1 MKRRNQHMRALIWI
15 VSFAVALVACS
26 RSVSQKDFASP
37 EEAAEAL
44 VAAAK
49 AEDAHALLQVL
60 GKDAEPVVDSG
71 DPVRDRRARERFL
84 QAYEAAHSFDSSA
97 EGVMTLQIGSTDKWP
112 FPFPLQQHGARWSFD
127 SSAGAE
133 EIVNRRV
140 GENELDAIQACLAF
154 VDAEREYYSRN
165 PQGEP
170 LLQYAQK
177 LASSEGHKDGL
188 YWPTTGNE
196 PQSPL
201 GEQFARARSEGYF
214 EHGVTAGSGYRGY
227 IYRLLTAQGP
237 SAAGG
242 AYDYVVNGKMLG
254 GFALLAFPVVYGNSG
269 VMSFIVNHDGVV
281 YSKDL
286 GPDTTK
292 AASAIAAFDPDSGW
306 KRETAIEPARQANAP

>member
-1 MKRRNQHMRALIWI
+1 MKRRNQHMRSLMLLIGAAAALI
-15 VSFAVALVACS
+15 ACS
-26 RSVSQKDFASP
+26 RSIPQKDFASP
-37 EEAAEAL
+37 DEAAQAL
-44 VAAAK
+44 VTAAR
-49 AEDAHALLQVL
+49 AEDTRGLIEIL
-60 GKDAEPVVDSG
+60 GADAQPVVDSG
-71 DPVRDRRARERFL
+71 DPVRDRHARERFL
-84 QAYEAAHSFDSSA
+84 QAYEAAHEFDTTA
-97 EGVMTLQIGSTDKWP
+97 DGTTLQVGADKWP
-112 FPFPLQQHGARWSFD
+112 FPFPLRQHGQRWSFD

-133 EIVNRRV
+133 EIINRRV

-154 VDAEREYYSRN
+154 VDAEREYYTRN

-177 LASSEGHKDGL
+177 LASSDGHKDGL
-188 YWPTTGNE
+188 YWPTTGDE

-214 EHGVTAGSGYRGY
+214 EKGIAVGQGYRGY

-242 AYDYVVNGKMLG
+242 AYDYLVDGKMIG
-254 GFALLAFPVVYGNSG
+254 GFALLAFPVEYGNSG

-286 GPDTTK
+286 GSDTAK
-292 AASAIAAFDPDSGW
+292 AAGAIAAFDPDSSW
-306 KRETAIEPARQANAP
+306 KREAAIEPDRQASSR

>member
-1 MKRRNQHMRALIWI
+1 MRALILL
-15 VSFAVALVACS
+15 VSLAAALVGCS

-37 EEAAEAL
+37 EEAAQAL

-49 AEDAHALLQVL
+49 AKDTHALLEVL
-60 GKDAEPVVDSG
+60 GADAQPVIDSG
-71 DPVRDRRARERFL
+71 DPVRDQHARERFL
-84 QAYEAAHSFDSSA
+84 HAYEAGHSFDSSA
-97 EGVMTLQIGSTDKWP
+97 EGVATLQVGSDKWP
-112 FPFPLQQHGARWSFD
+112 FPFPIQQHGARWSFD

-154 VDAEREYYSRN
+154 VDAEREYYIRN
-165 PQGEP
+165 PQGQP

-177 LASSEGHKDGL
+177 IASTEGSKDGL
-188 YWPTTGNE
+188 YWPTTGDE

-201 GEQFARARSEGYF
+201 GVKFARARSEGYF
-214 EHGVTAGSGYRGY
+214 EKGVVVGQGYRGY

-237 SAAGG
+237 RAAGG
-242 AYDYVVNGKMLG
+242 AYDYLVNGKMIG
-254 GFALLAFPVVYGNSG
+254 GFALLAFPVEYGNSG

-286 GPDTTK
+286 GADTTK
-292 AASAIAAFDPDSGW
+292 AADGIAAFDPDSSW
-306 KRETAIEPARQANAP
+306 KREAAIEPARQADAQ

>member
-1 MKRRNQHMRALIWI
+1 MRALILL
-15 VSFAVALVACS
+15 VCFAAALVGCS

-37 EEAAEAL
+37 EEAAQAL

-49 AEDAHALLQVL
+49 AKDTHALLEVL
-60 GKDAEPVVDSG
+60 GADAQPVIDSG
-71 DPVRDRRARERFL
+71 DPVRDQHARERFL
-84 QAYEAAHSFDSSA
+84 HAYEAGHSFDSSA
-97 EGVMTLQIGSTDKWP
+97 EGVTTLQVGSDKWP
-112 FPFPLQQHGARWSFD
+112 FPFPIQQHGARWSFD

-154 VDAEREYYSRN
+154 VDAEREYYIRN
-165 PQGEP
+165 PQGQP

-177 LASSEGHKDGL
+177 IASTEGSKDGL
-188 YWPTTGNE
+188 YWPTTGDE

-201 GEQFARARSEGYF
+201 GVKFARARSEGYF
-214 EHGVTAGSGYRGY
+214 EKGVVVGQGYRGY

-237 SAAGG
+237 RAAGG
-242 AYDYVVNGKMLG
+242 AYDYLVNGKMIG
-254 GFALLAFPVVYGNSG
+254 GFALLAFPVEYGNSG

-286 GPDTTK
+286 GADTTK
-292 AASAIAAFDPDSGW
+292 AADGIAAFDPDSSW
-306 KRETAIEPARQANAP
+306 KREAAIEPARQADAQ

>member
-1 MKRRNQHMRALIWI
+1 MRALIFV
-15 VSFAVALVACS
+15 VSIAVALVACS
-26 RSVSQKDFASP
+26 RTISQHDFGSP
-37 EEAAEAL
+37 EEAAQAL
-44 VAAAK
+44 VTAAK
-49 AEDAHALLQVL
+49 AEDTHALLEVL
-60 GKDAEPVVDSG
+60 GADAQPVIESG
-71 DPVRDRRARERFL
+71 DPVRDRHARERFL
-84 QAYEAAHSFDSSA
+84 QAYQAAHSFESGA
-97 EGVMTLQIGSTDKWP
+97 EGTTQLQVGADKWP
-112 FPFPLQQHGARWSFD
+112 FPFPLRQQGARWRFD

-133 EIVNRRV
+133 EIINRRV

-165 PQGEP
+165 PQKQP

-177 LASSEGHKDGL
+177 LASTEGLKDGL
-188 YWPTTGNE
+188 YWPTSSDE

-214 EHGVTAGSGYRGY
+214 EKGVAAGQGYRGY

-242 AYDYVVNGKMLG
+242 AYDYLVNGKMIG
-254 GFALLAFPVVYGNSG
+254 GFALLAFPVDYGNSG

-286 GPDTTK
+286 GADTAK
-292 AASAIAAFDPDSGW
+292 AAGAIAAFDPDSSW
-306 KRETAIEPARQANAP
+306 TREAAIEPARQANAQ

>member
-1 MKRRNQHMRALIWI
+1 MRALILM
-15 VSFAVALVACS
+15 VCFAAALVGCS

-37 EEAAEAL
+37 EEAAQAL

-49 AEDAHALLQVL
+49 AKDTHALLEVL
-60 GKDAEPVVDSG
+60 GADAQPVIDSG
-71 DPVRDRRARERFL
+71 DPVRDQHARERFL
-84 QAYEAAHSFDSSA
+84 HAYEAGHSFDSSA
-97 EGVMTLQIGSTDKWP
+97 EGVATLQVGSDKWP
-112 FPFPLQQHGARWSFD
+112 FPFPIQQHGARWSFD

-154 VDAEREYYSRN
+154 VDAEREYYIRN
-165 PQGEP
+165 PQGQP

-177 LASSEGHKDGL
+177 IASTEGSKDGL
-188 YWPTTGNE
+188 YWPTTGDE

-201 GEQFARARSEGYF
+201 GVKFARARSEGYF
-214 EHGVTAGSGYRGY
+214 EKGVVVGQGYRGY

-237 SAAGG
+237 RAAGG
-242 AYDYVVNGKMLG
+242 AYDYLVNGKMIG
-254 GFALLAFPVVYGNSG
+254 GFALLAFPVEYGNSG

-286 GPDTTK
+286 GADTAK
-292 AASAIAAFDPDSGW
+292 AADGIAAFDPDSSW
-306 KRETAIEPARQANAP
+306 KREAAIEPARQADAQ

>member
-1 MKRRNQHMRALIWI
+1 MKMRALILL
-15 VSFAVALVACS
+15 VAFAATLAACS

-37 EEAAEAL
+37 EEAAQAL

-49 AEDAHALLQVL
+49 AEDTHALVEIL
-60 GKDAEPVVDSG
+60 GADAQPVVDSG
-71 DPVRDRRARERFL
+71 DPVRDRHARERFL
-84 QAYEAAHSFDSSA
+84 QAYAAAHEFDTA
-97 EGVMTLQIGSTDKWP
+97 TEGQTTLQVGADKWP
-112 FPFPLQQHGARWSFD
+112 FPFPLQQHGNRWSFD

-154 VDAEREYYSRN
+154 VDAEREYYARN

-177 LASSEGHKDGL
+177 LASSAGHKDGL
-188 YWPTTGNE
+188 YWPTTGDE
-196 PQSPL
+196 PISPL

-214 EHGVTAGSGYRGY
+214 ENGVATGQGYRGY

-242 AYDYVVNGKMLG
+242 AYDYLVNGKMIG
-254 GFALLAFPVVYGNSG
+254 GFALLAFPVEYGNSG
-269 VMSFIVNHDGVV
+269 VMTFIVNHDGVV

-286 GPDTTK
+286 GSETAK
-292 AASAIAAFDPDSGW
+292 AASGIAAFDPDSSW
-306 KRETAIEPARQANAP
+306 KQEAAIEPGRQASAQ

>member
-1 MKRRNQHMRALIWI
+1 VKRRNQHMRALILS

-37 EEAAEAL
+37 EEATEAL
-44 VAAAK
+44 VIAVKAA
-49 AEDAHALLQVL
+49 DTHALLEVL
-60 GKDAEPVVDSG
+60 GTDAEPMINSG
-71 DPVRDRRARERFL
+71 DPVRDRHARERFL
-84 QAYEAAHSFDSSA
+84 HAYEAAHSFDSSTA
-97 EGVMTLQIGSTDKWP
+97 GVTALQVGSDKWP

-177 LASSEGHKDGL
+177 LASSADRKDGL
-188 YWPTTGNE
+188 YWPTTGAE
-196 PQSPL
+196 PPSPL

-237 SAAGG
+237 NAAGG
-242 AYDYVVNGKMLG
+242 AYDYLVSGKMIG

-286 GPDTTK
+286 GPDTAK
-292 AASAIAAFDPDSGW
+292 AASAIAAFDPDAGW
-306 KRETAIEPARQANAP
+306 KREAAIEPGRQANAP

>member
-1 MKRRNQHMRALIWI
+1 MRALILL
-15 VSFAVALVACS
+15 VCFAAALVGCS

-37 EEAAEAL
+37 EEAAQAL

-49 AEDAHALLQVL
+49 AKDTHALLEVL
-60 GKDAEPVVDSG
+60 GADAQPVIDSG
-71 DPVRDRRARERFL
+71 DPVRDQHARERFL
-84 QAYEAAHSFDSSA
+84 HAYEAGHSFDSSA
-97 EGVMTLQIGSTDKWP
+97 EGVTTLQVGSDKWP
-112 FPFPLQQHGARWSFD
+112 FPFPIQQHGARWSFD

-154 VDAEREYYSRN
+154 VDAEREYYIRN
-165 PQGEP
+165 PQGQP

-177 LASSEGHKDGL
+177 IASTEGSKDGL
-188 YWPTTGNE
+188 YWPTTGDE

-201 GEQFARARSEGYF
+201 GVKFARARSEGYF
-214 EHGVTAGSGYRGY
+214 EKGVVVGQGYRGY

-237 SAAGG
+237 RAAGG
-242 AYDYVVNGKMLG
+242 AYDYLVNGKMIG
-254 GFALLAFPVVYGNSG
+254 GFALLAFPVEYGNSG

-286 GPDTTK
+286 GADTAK
-292 AASAIAAFDPDSGW
+292 AADGIAAFDPDSSW
-306 KRETAIEPARQANAP
+306 KREAAIEPARQADAQ

>member
-1 MKRRNQHMRALIWI
+1 L
-15 VSFAVALVACS
+15 VSLAAALVGCS

-37 EEAAEAL
+37 EEAAQAL
-44 VAAAK
+44 VTAAK
-49 AEDAHALLQVL
+49 AKDTHALLEVL
-60 GKDAEPVVDSG
+60 GADAEPVIDSG
-71 DPVRDRRARERFL
+71 DPVRDHHARERFL
-84 QAYEAAHSFDSSA
+84 QAYEAAHTFENGA
-97 EGVMTLQIGSTDKWP
+97 EGTTQLQVGPDKWP

-127 SSAGAE
+127 SSAGAD

-165 PQGEP
+165 PTGEP

-177 LASSEGHKDGL
+177 LASSAGHKDGL
-188 YWPTTGNE
+188 YWPTSGDE

-201 GEQFARARSEGYF
+201 GEKFARARSEGYF
-214 EHGVTAGSGYRGY
+214 EKGVAAGQGYRGY

-242 AYDYVVNGKMLG
+242 AFDYLVNGKMIG
-254 GFALLAFPVVYGNSG
+254 GFALLAFPVEYGNSG

-286 GPDTTK
+286 GSDTAK
-292 AASAIAAFDPDSGW
+292 VASAIAAFDPDSSW
-306 KRETAIEPARQANAP
+306 AREAAIEPGRQANAQ

>member
-1 MKRRNQHMRALIWI
+1 MRALILM
-15 VSFAVALVACS
+15 VCFAAALVGCS

-37 EEAAEAL
+37 EEAAQAL

-49 AEDAHALLQVL
+49 AKDTHALLEVL
-60 GKDAEPVVDSG
+60 GADAQPVIDSG
-71 DPVRDRRARERFL
+71 DPVRDQHARERFL
-84 QAYEAAHSFDSSA
+84 HAYEAGHSFDSSA
-97 EGVMTLQIGSTDKWP
+97 VGVATLQVGSDKWP
-112 FPFPLQQHGARWSFD
+112 FPFPIQQHGARWSFD

-154 VDAEREYYSRN
+154 VDAEREYYIRN
-165 PQGEP
+165 PQGQP

-177 LASSEGHKDGL
+177 IASTEGSKDGL
-188 YWPTTGNE
+188 YWPTTGDE

-201 GEQFARARSEGYF
+201 GVKFARARSEGYF
-214 EHGVTAGSGYRGY
+214 EKGVVVGQGYRGY

-237 SAAGG
+237 RAAGG
-242 AYDYVVNGKMLG
+242 AYDYLVNGKMIG
-254 GFALLAFPVVYGNSG
+254 GFALLAFPVEYGNSG

-286 GPDTTK
+286 GADTAK
-292 AASAIAAFDPDSGW
+292 AADAIAAFDPDSSW
-306 KRETAIEPARQANAP
+306 KREAAIEPARQADAQ

>member
-1 MKRRNQHMRALIWI
+1 MRALILVI
-15 VSFAVALVACS
+15 GLAAALVGCS
-26 RSVSQKDFASP
+26 RSASQKDFGSP
-37 EEAAEAL
+37 EEAAQAL
-44 VAAAK
+44 VTAAK
-49 AEDAHALLQVL
+49 AADAHALLEVL
-60 GKDAEPVVDSG
+60 GADAQPVIDSG
-71 DPVRDRRARERFL
+71 DPVRDRHARERFL
-84 QAYEAAHSFDSSA
+84 HAYEAGHSFDSSA
-97 EGVMTLQIGSTDKWP
+97 EGVTTLQVGSDKWP

-188 YWPTTGNE
+188 YWPTAGDE

-201 GEQFARARSEGYF
+201 GVQFARARSEGYF
-214 EHGVTAGSGYRGY
+214 EKGVQPGTGYRGY

-242 AYDYVVNGKMLG
+242 AYDYLVNGKMIG
-254 GFALLAFPVVYGNSG
+254 GFALLAFPVEYGNSG

-286 GPDTTK
+286 GAET
-292 AASAIAAFDPDSGW
+292 AIAESAIAAFDPDAGW
-306 KRETAIEPARQANAP
+306 KREAAIEPDRQANTQ

>member
-1 MKRRNQHMRALIWI
+1 MRALILL
-15 VSFAVALVACS
+15 VSVAAALLACS
-26 RSVSQKDFASP
+26 RPVPQKDFASP
-37 EEAAEAL
+37 EEAAQAL
-44 VAAAK
+44 VTAAK
-49 AEDAHALLQVL
+49 AEDTRALLAVL
-60 GKDAEPVVDSG
+60 GADAEPVINSG
-71 DPVRDRRARERFL
+71 DPVRDRHARDRFL
-84 QAYEAAHSFDSSA
+84 QAYEAGHVFDSTT
-97 EGVMTLQIGSTDKWP
+97 EGTATLQVGADKWP
-112 FPFPLQQHGARWSFD
+112 FPFPLQQHGNRWSFD
-127 SSAGAE
+127 SSAGAD
-133 EIVNRRV
+133 EIINRRV

-188 YWPTTGNE
+188 YWPTTGDE
-196 PQSPL
+196 LPSPL

-214 EHGVTAGSGYRGY
+214 EQGVTAGKGYRGY

-242 AYDYVVNGKMLG
+242 AYDYLVKGKMLG
-254 GFALLAFPVVYGNSG
+254 GFALIAFPVEYGNSG

-286 GPDTTK
+286 GPETAK
-292 AASAIAAFDPDSGW
+292 AAGAIAAFDPDSSW
-306 KRETAIEPARQANAP
+306 KQEAAIEPGRQASTR

>member
-1 MKRRNQHMRALIWI
+1 MRALIVVLGI
-15 VSFAVALVACS
+15 ATALVGCS
-26 RSVSQKDFASP
+26 RSVTQKDFASP
-37 EEAAEAL
+37 EEAAQAL
-44 VAAAK
+44 VSAAK
-49 AEDAHALLQVL
+49 AEDTHALVEVL
-60 GKDAEPVVDSG
+60 GADAQPVVDSG
-71 DPVRDRRARERFL
+71 DPVRDKHARERFL
-84 QAYEAAHSFDSSA
+84 QAYEAAHSFDSSSA
-97 EGVMTLQIGSTDKWP
+97 EGETTLQVGADKWP
-112 FPFPLQQHGARWSFD
+112 FPFPLKQNGARWSFD

-154 VDAEREYYSRN
+154 VDSQREYYSRN

-188 YWPTTGNE
+188 YWPTTGDE
-196 PQSPL
+196 PVSPL
-201 GEQFARARSEGYF
+201 GVQFARARSEGYF
-214 EHGVTAGSGYRGY
+214 EKGVAPGTGYRGY

-242 AYDYVVNGKMLG
+242 AYDYVVNGKMIG
-254 GFALLAFPVVYGNSG
+254 GFALLAFPVEYGNSG

-286 GPDTTK
+286 GADTAK
-292 AASAIAAFDPDSGW
+292 AASAIAAFDPDSSW
-306 KRETAIEPARQANAP
+306 TREAAIEPARQANAQ

>member
-1 MKRRNQHMRALIWI
+1 MRALILM
-15 VSFAVALVACS
+15 VCFAAALVGCS

-37 EEAAEAL
+37 EEAAQAL

-49 AEDAHALLQVL
+49 AKDTHALLEVL
-60 GKDAEPVVDSG
+60 GADAQPVIDSG
-71 DPVRDRRARERFL
+71 DPVRDQHARERFL
-84 QAYEAAHSFDSSA
+84 HAYEAGHSFDSSA
-97 EGVMTLQIGSTDKWP
+97 EGVTTLQVGSDKWP
-112 FPFPLQQHGARWSFD
+112 FPFPIQQHGARWSFD

-154 VDAEREYYSRN
+154 VDAEREYYIRN
-165 PQGEP
+165 PQGQP

-177 LASSEGHKDGL
+177 IASSEGSKDGL
-188 YWPTTGNE
+188 YWPTTGDE

-201 GEQFARARSEGYF
+201 GVKFARARSEGYF
-214 EHGVTAGSGYRGY
+214 EKGVVVGQGYRGY

-237 SAAGG
+237 RAAGG
-242 AYDYVVNGKMLG
+242 AYDYLVNGKMIG
-254 GFALLAFPVVYGNSG
+254 GFALLAFPVEYGNSG

-286 GPDTTK
+286 GADTTK
-292 AASAIAAFDPDSGW
+292 AADGIAAFDPDSSW
-306 KRETAIEPARQANAP
+306 KREAAIEPARQADAQ